1 MNIIIGLG
9 KTGLSC
15 VAYFCKRNE
24 PVMVV
29 DTRDNLPNAD
39 ALAAEYPQV
48 KLIAGELP
56 VDLLCQAKQLIVSPG
71 LSLKTPAIAQ
81 AIAQGVPCIGDV
93 ELFVREAKAP
103 IIAITGSNGKTTVTT
118 LVGQLL
124 TDAGFRVEVCG
135 NIGTPV
141 LDTLNRATPDFYV
154 LELSSFQLETTYSLK
169 AKIAL
174 VLNVSADHMDRYDTV
189 DDYAA
194 AKRRIYHNCDIAIC
208 NVDEPICWQGIEA
221 KSKIMFMKTDFYL
234 HDKNGETFIYYR
246 GEPWFAVAELPLRGL
261 HNYQNALAVLAIGHS
276 LGLSCQQM
284 LSTLKDFHGLP
295 HRCQKIAT
303 INGVDWYNDSK
314 ATNIGA
320 VVAALNSLGPL
331 YKKCV
336 VIAGG
341 DAKGADL
348 SELKPVMCQYVS
360 HLILLGKDA
369 DQFEQV
375 FRDSIPCKRV
385 ADLKQA
391 VSEAHEVARAGDA
404 AMLCPACSSL
414 DMFKNYEERGEL
426 FMKEVKGLMHD

>member
-1 MNIIIGLG
+1 MNIVIGLG

-29 DTRDNLPNAD
+29 DTRDNPPNAD
-39 ALAAEYPQV
+39 VLTKEYPQV

-56 VDLLCQAKQLIVSPG
+56 VDVLCQAEQLIVSPG

-93 ELFVREAKAP
+93 ELFVRDAKAP

-124 TDAGFRVEVCG
+124 QDAGFSVEVCG

-141 LDTLNRATPDFYV
+141 LDTLNHATPDFYV
-154 LELSSFQLETTYSLK
+154 IELSSFQLETTHSLK

-174 VLNVSADHMDRYDTV
+174 VLNVSSDHMDRYDTV
-189 DDYAA
+189 EDYAA
-194 AKRRIYHNCDIAIC
+194 AKRRIYNHCEIAIC
-208 NVDEPICWQGIEA
+208 NADEPICWQGIEA
-221 KSKIMFMKTDFYL
+221 KSRVMFMKTDFYL
-234 HDKNGETFIYYR
+234 HDVNGEMFIYYQ
-246 GEPWFAVAELPLRGL
+246 GKPWFSVTELPLRGL

-276 LGLSCQQM
+276 LGLSREQM
-284 LSTLKDFHGLP
+284 LVTLKQFHGLP
-295 HRCQKIAT
+295 HRCQKVARIDD
-303 INGVDWYNDSK
+303 VDWYNDSK

-348 SELKPVMCQYVS
+348 NELKPVMCQYVS
-360 HLILLGKDA
+360 QLVLLGKDA
-369 DQFEQV
+369 ERFEQV
-375 FRDSIPCKRV
+375 FRGIIPCTRV
-385 ADLKQA
+385 ADLQQA
-391 VSEAHEVARAGDA
+391 VAAAHQLAHAGDA
-404 AMLCPACSSL
+404 VMLCPACASL
-414 DMFKNYEERGEL
+414 DMFKNYEERGDI
-426 FMKEVKGLMHD
+426 FVKEVKGLMHD